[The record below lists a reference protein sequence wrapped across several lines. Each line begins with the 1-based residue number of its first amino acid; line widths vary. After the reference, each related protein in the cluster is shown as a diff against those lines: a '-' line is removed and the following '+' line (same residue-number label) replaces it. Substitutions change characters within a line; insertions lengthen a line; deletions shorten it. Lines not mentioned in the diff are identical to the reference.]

1 LIKAGANYIALSSF
15 IWDNPKLK
23 TEFAIREFK

>member
-1 LIKAGANYIALSSF
+1 VGNVANYIALSSF

-23 TEFAIREFK
+23 PEQAIRKFK